1 LLWCPNFARTTLL
14 TLCLLSPW
22 CSSFLPFDMILFS
35 FSIHFVS
42 DPWVSG
48 CCLLRAAFIL
58 LFTACSWFHI
68 PSFLAIPLFKSLYDV
83 CIYYFIWCCM
93 LYRSISCMRN
103 LPTKWTLH
111 LASRPFAY
119 TDMSR
124 VDTPKYPFVPP
135 HPRKYY
141 LLDRISVG
149 YWCTAL
155 CLRPNRRALAR

>member
-135 HPRKYY
+135 PRREYY